1 MTYGRSAFKTIL
13 FLFRRFIIESIF
25 MEPLQPFNDRQI
37 ILQLL
42 PDDEFL
48 NDSVIIL
55 LLSPLAEGASYAKS
69 INKSFK

>member
-1 MTYGRSAFKTIL
+1 
-13 FLFRRFIIESIF
+13 